1 MHLFLQTSV
10 IILKLR
16 CTFQDRLVFV
26 SIQLFYLGTQS
37 GIFQNV
43 DVLVKH
49 IARAVDVSNHDDL
62 IIGIEEL
69 NEHLR

>member
-1 MHLFLQTSV
+1 M
-10 IILKLR
+10 
-16 CTFQDRLVFV
+16 